1 MAEEMNIHKTD
12 ITFEDGHTI
21 HFMYD
26 QDSDD
31 LEIVFERGRAN
42 CTVELTEHIIL
53 RLDRERKIAL
63 SLILVGFSS
72 LTQPTE
78 VGPRSFPMASLDHLS
93 ADLRQ
98 TVFKIITP
106 PPVNRFLKVSCFTPT
121 PAERIPITYVE
132 RPVALAA
139 WA

>member
-1 MAEEMNIHKTD
+1 MNIYKTD
-12 ITFEDGHTI
+12 VTFEDGRTV

-26 QDSDD
+26 PDSDD

-53 RLDRERKIAL
+53 RLDRERKSAL
-63 SLILVGFSS
+63 SLILVGFSF

-78 VGPRSFPMASLDHLS
+78 VGPRSFPVANLNHLP
-93 ADLRQ
+93 AGLRQ
-98 TVFKIITP
+98 TVFNIITT

-132 RPVALAA
+132 RPAALAA
-139 WA
+139 LT

>member
-1 MAEEMNIHKTD
+1 MADEMNIYKTD
-12 ITFEDGHTI
+12 VAFEDGRTV

-63 SLILVGFSS
+63 SLILVGFSF
-72 LTQPTE
+72 LTQSTE
-78 VGPRSFPMASLDHLS
+78 VGPRSFPMSTFDHLPT
-93 ADLRQ
+93 DLRQ
-98 TVFKIITP
+98 TVLKIITT
-106 PPVNRFLKVSCFTPT
+106 PPVNRFLKVSCFTPS
-121 PAERIPITYVE
+121 PSRRIPITYVE
-132 RPVALAA
+132 RPAALAA
-139 WA
+139 LA